1 MFFLIIAV
9 VLDQI
14 TKYLASNLKNTISV
28 IPQLLSFEYVEN
40 RGAIFG
46 IMQGSNEILAVIS
59 GIICIVLVSYI
70 FFQKRATKKVP
81 FMWYM
86 ILAGGI
92 GNLIDRIF
100 RGYVVD
106 FIATPFIA
114 TFNLA
119 DAFVVLGVL
128 EILICEIKE
137 SKNRKGNE
145 WKWI

>member
-1 MFFLIIAV
+1 
-9 VLDQI
+9 
-14 TKYLASNLKNTISV
+14 LACNLKNTISV

-106 FIATPFIA
+106 MLEVTFIDYPV
-114 TFNLA
+114 FNVA
-119 DAFVVLGVL
+119 DCFVTVGAGVL
-128 EILICEIKE
+128 MLALILDWRREA
-137 SKNRKGNE
+137 KGGPREDNAASN
-145 WKWI
+145 